1 MANISTFGRT
11 DYVLTQADITNG
23 FASVPILWDS
33 PFNDTN
39 YNFVWEIIDTSFSTP
54 SLDFA
59 HGDSHS
65 IKGNGFTAVVDI
77 SASVPLIEAVA
88 DLVNSTSTLT
98 PLSLTSP
105 ETTLYQVTFYY
116 GPADASGSGTWIP
129 TVTWQDPSGN
139 NLTMTYPYL
148 GPATAGDV
156 ENYQSYSIPY
166 FVKLGTP
173 IAVTGAYSGAAFP
186 MNIAI
191 RVVRM
196 PSNSDAS
203 IVGDQVSVYAL
214 ASHR

>member
-11 DYVLTQADITNG
+11 DYVLTQTDINNG
-23 FASVPILWDS
+23 YASVPILWDV

-39 YNFVWEIIDTSFSTP
+39 YNLVWEIIDTSFSNP

-65 IKGNGFTAVVDI
+65 LTGAGFTAVVDI
-77 SASVPLIEAVA
+77 SASVPLVESYV

-98 PLSLTSP
+98 PLTQTANETS
-105 ETTLYQVTFYY
+105 LYQVTFYY
-116 GPADASGSGTWIP
+116 GPATASGSGTWTP
-129 TVTWQDPSGN
+129 TVTWTDPNGN

-148 GPATAGDV
+148 GQATAGDV

-166 FVKLGTP
+166 FVKANTA
-173 IAVTGAYSGAAFP
+173 IAVTGMYSGAAFP
-186 MNIAI
+186 MNISI
-191 RVVRM
+191 RVVKM
-196 PSNSDAS
+196 PTNTDAS
-203 IVGDQVSVYAL
+203 IAGDKVSVYAM